1 MGEPDKKPIG
11 PGDEADE
18 VLVAELQQGENLCV
32 RAFPRDVCE
41 FRPAGRG
48 PAALWIET
56 MWRLEAEESFAAAED
71 SQVRFDVAPRFPEIL
86 YSMSRTAFLCWS
98 RT

>member
-1 MGEPDKKPIG
+1 MGEPSKEPNGYDE
-11 PGDEADE
+11 EADE
-18 VLVAELQQGENLCV
+18 VLVAELQGENLCV

-56 MWRLEAEESFAAAED
+56 LWRLEAEGSFTAADD
-71 SQVRFDVAPRFPEIL
+71 SQVKLEVEPRFPDIF
-86 YSMSRTAFLCWS
+86 YSMPRSAFLCWS

>member
-1 MGEPDKKPIG
+1 MAAYDKDLETDK
-11 PGDEADE
+11 
-18 VLVAELQQGENLCV
+18 VLVAEVHGENLCV
-32 RAFPRDVCE
+32 RAFPRDICE

-56 MWRLEAEESFAAAED
+56 LWHLEAEETFVETDD
-71 SQVRFDVAPRFPEIL
+71 SQVRLDVAPRFPDIL
-86 YSMSRTAFLCWS
+86 YSMPTRSFLAWS

>member
-1 MGEPDKKPIG
+1 MGEPSKKPVEYG
-11 PGDEADE
+11 EEADE
-18 VLVAELQQGENLCV
+18 VLVAELQGENLCV

-41 FRPAGRG
+41 FRSAGRG

-56 MWRLEAEESFAAAED
+56 MWRLEAEESFAETDD
-71 SQVRFDVAPRFPEIL
+71 SQVRLDVAPRFPEIL
-86 YSMSRTAFLCWS
+86 YSMPRTAFLCWS

>member
-1 MGEPDKKPIG
+1 MGTFKMDRTDK
-11 PGDEADE
+11 
-18 VLVAELQQGENLCV
+18 VLVAEVLGENLCV
-32 RAFPRDVCE
+32 RAFPRDICE

-56 MWRLEAEESFAAAED
+56 LWHLEAEESFVETDD
-71 SQVRFDVAPRFPEIL
+71 SQVRLDVAPRFPDVL
-86 YSMSRTAFLCWS
+86 YSMPTRSFVAWS